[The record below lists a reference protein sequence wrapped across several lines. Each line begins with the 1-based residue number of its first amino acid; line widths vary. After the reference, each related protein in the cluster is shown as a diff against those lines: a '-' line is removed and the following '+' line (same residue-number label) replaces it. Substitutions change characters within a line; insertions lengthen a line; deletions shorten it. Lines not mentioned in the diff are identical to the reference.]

1 MESRLQH
8 AYFGYLEYQ
17 VKCSMKKYNGEQYET
32 FFGIFGTSIT
42 IEPHSYDPYTSSN
55 NYMLKSNT
63 DKMNKIFIEHLGDDS
78 FVFLSKEEIKRKLDK
93 LVKKGVNIFG
103 DCVKVIM

>member
-17 VKCSMKKYNGEQYET
+17 VKCNLKNYNGEIYET
-32 FFGIFGTSIT
+32 FFNIFGTSIT
-42 IEPHSYDPYTSSN
+42 IEPHSYDSYRSSD
-55 NYMLKSNT
+55 NYILKSNT
-63 DKMNKIFIEHLGDDS
+63 DNMNKIFIEHLGDDS
-78 FVFLSKEEIKRKLDK
+78 FCYLSKNEIKRKLDK
-93 LVKKGVNIFG
+93 LVKNGVNIYG

>member
-17 VKCSMKKYNGEQYET
+17 VKCSLKKYNGEMYET
-32 FFGIFGTSIT
+32 FFGIFGTSIV
-42 IEPHSYDPYTSSN
+42 IEPINSDCEYFNLIS
-55 NYMLKSNT
+55 KT
-63 DKMNKIFIEHLGDDS
+63 DNMNKIFIEHLGDDA
-78 FVFLSKEEIKRKLDK
+78 FFYLSKTEIKSKLDK
-93 LVKKGVNIFG
+93 LVKKGVNIYG

>member
-17 VKCSMKKYNGEQYET
+17 VKCSLKNYNGEIYET
-32 FFGIFGTSIT
+32 FFNIFGSSIV
-42 IEPHSYDPYTSSN
+42 IEPTNDSREYFNLIS
-55 NYMLKSNT
+55 KT
-63 DKMNKIFIEHLGDDS
+63 DNMNKIFNEHLGDDA
-78 FVFLSKEEIKRKLDK
+78 FFCISKNEVKRKLDK
-93 LVKKGVNIFG
+93 LVKNGVNIFG

>member
-17 VKCSMKKYNGEQYET
+17 VKCNLKNYNGEIYET
-32 FFGIFGTSIT
+32 FFNIFGSSIV
-42 IEPHSYDPYTSSN
+42 IEPTNSDCEYFNLIS
-55 NYMLKSNT
+55 KT
-63 DKMNKIFIEHLGDDS
+63 DTMNKIFIEHLGDDA
-78 FVFLSKEEIKRKLDK
+78 FFYISKGEVKRKLDK

-103 DCVKVIM
+103 DCVKVII

>member
-17 VKCSMKKYNGEQYET
+17 VKCNLKNYNGEIYET
-32 FFGIFGTSIT
+32 FFNIFGSSIV
-42 IEPHSYDPYTSSN
+42 IEPSN
-55 NYMLKSNT
+55 GYWDYFNLISKT
-63 DKMNKIFIEHLGDDS
+63 DNMNKIFNEHLGDDA
-78 FVFLSKEEIKRKLDK
+78 FFYISKGEVKRKLDK
-93 LVKKGVNIFG
+93 LVKNGVNIFG